1 MQPWGGRRLLETRVR
16 HSSNLAGI
24 FSLVCED
31 ADDEDSYVGE
41 QKEIAKEMDQF
52 LVVQYVIN

>member
-1 MQPWGGRRLLETRVR
+1 
-16 HSSNLAGI
+16 
-24 FSLVCED
+24 VCED

-52 LVVQYVIN
+52 LVV